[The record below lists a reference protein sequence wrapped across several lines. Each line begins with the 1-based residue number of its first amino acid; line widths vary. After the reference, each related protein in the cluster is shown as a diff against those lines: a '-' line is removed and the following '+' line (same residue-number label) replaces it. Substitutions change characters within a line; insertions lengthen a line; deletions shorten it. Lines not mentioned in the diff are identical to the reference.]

1 MNYTRVDE
9 RTTPVPAQWAGGS
22 GRTRIREEG
31 EDQGKRIAVRE
42 RPGALPSQARRNR
55 QCGCSFLHIRRIPR
69 TFGEDAWKLLEG
81 GLKFFVTT
89 SRSLRGRELREEDAP
104 LTIRPVDTKV
114 QIPRYLEPNVAS
126 QVSKRP
132 RSACPTDGR
141 VFSIALFHTAIRDAN
156 DAVSCKR
163 SKVVSASKSMRNI
176 CQLHTSAKSLMY
188 TVGACKSPSLCMT

>member
-55 QCGCSFLHIRRIPR
+55 QCGCSFLHILHTTHVWRRR
-69 TFGEDAWKLLEG
+69 LEAAG
-81 GLKFFVTT
+81 RRSKAFVTT